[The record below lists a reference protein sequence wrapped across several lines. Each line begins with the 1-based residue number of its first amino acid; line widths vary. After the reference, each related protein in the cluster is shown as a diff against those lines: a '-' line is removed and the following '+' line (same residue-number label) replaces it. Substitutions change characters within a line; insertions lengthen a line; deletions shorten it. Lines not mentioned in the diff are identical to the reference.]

1 MCWLYDADFE
11 LLADDRIKTVV
22 TTGSRGLDFKLRLLS
37 AGVKEEKI
45 KYVIDPLDCVKEL
58 KFKEGET
65 IFLLYGTD
73 PLSPARKVRT
83 SK

>member
-1 MCWLYDADFE
+1 MWGLVSKFYFSPF
-11 LLADDRIKTVV
+11 DDRNNIPHN
-22 TTGSRGLDFKLRLLS
+22 
-37 AGVKEEKI
+37 KEEKI

-73 PLSPARKVRT
+73 PLSPARKVR
-83 SK
+83 KILEEHLNRIDKNEKVH